1 MFMRIHPSFLPLV
14 SVLVPL
20 LLPGGGLAA
29 TDGDAGPGTISVVG
43 VGEATREPDLAITH
57 LTVLTRHPSLAN
69 ALSQNGERT
78 ERLLAL
84 LRGHGVAG
92 SDLRTSRFHA
102 GERRERHGEAV
113 QYEVQHTVRV
123 TLRNLDEAGA
133 ILADAMQHASR
144 LRSMSLGSSEPE
156 SLAREA
162 RLRALDNARER
173 ARQYAERAGVSLGP
187 VLSISEEVSTP
198 RPRRPSGWPGSLTAE
213 TRAGGPDSPPLPIAR
228 GELTA
233 RVRVRVI
240 FSMRPS

>member
-1 MFMRIHPSFLPLV
+1 MRIRPTFLPLV

-20 LLPGGGLAA
+20 LLPGVLAA
-29 TDGDAGPGTISVVG
+29 ADGDAGPGTISVVG
-43 VGEATREPDLAITH
+43 VGEAAREPDLAITH
-57 LTVLTRHPSLAN
+57 LTVLTRHPSLAK

-92 SDLRTSRFHA
+92 SDLHTSRSHA
-102 GERRERHGEAV
+102 GERRRGEAV

-123 TLRNLDEAGA
+123 TLRDLDEAGA

-162 RLRALDNARER
+162 RLRALDNAHER

-187 VLSISEEVSTP
+187 VFSIREEVSTP
-198 RPRRPSGWPGSLTAE
+198 RPRRPAEWPGALTTTAE
-213 TRAGGPDSPPLPIAR
+213 ARADGLDSPPLPIAR
-228 GELTA
+228 GEITA
-233 RVRVRVI
+233 RARVRVI
-240 FSMRPS
+240 FLIRPS